1 MPLTREDPQPL
12 RPQVRSAALRTAFL
26 MALSAAVFWAV
37 TSYADVVVQ
46 FLRGLGLRSRQIE
59 PWRLPV
65 MAVLI
70 GLPAWRTLSAA
81 YELIRLS
88 HRLRVA
94 RTWERQLDDPL
105 RAAEVPPLGTHLIRT
120 TRTTLRTAVG
130 ILAGSVLVALGSVG
144 FAVGAAFGV
153 LPFRPSEDAVGY
165 SWLVAVASGWAIV
178 RASKL
183 LGEARGAAM
192 VERLSSSGPLEVE
205 QESAARTQQV
215 PQLTVHYAA
224 ALRPVP
230 NRNAGRILY
239 LRLFDNRAG
248 TDEFVNRW
256 RRYGVVHYL
265 RSANQVTA
273 DELKTWSGRVG
284 DLSVFID
291 NDGELEDFLAAT
303 HPAPGPDGG
312 YPAGELLCHGSYWK
326 RAVLRLLQVVDF
338 VVLDL
343 TGFHTGHGGT
353 AFEVRS
359 AIDLVDVE
367 RLKLTAASGS
377 DQRFLTAQLQHAWS
391 EMAADSPN
399 AGTGVRTLTVHLG

>member
-1 MPLTREDPQPL
+1 MTLTREDPQPL
-12 RPQVRSAALRTAFL
+12 RPQVRSDALRTAFL
-26 MALSAAVFWAV
+26 MALTAAVFWAV
-37 TSYADVVVQ
+37 TSYAGVVVQ
-46 FLRGLGLRSRQIE
+46 FLRGAGLRSRQIE

-65 MAVLI
+65 MAILI

-94 RTWERQLDDPL
+94 RTWERQLDDPV

-130 ILAGSVLVALGSVG
+130 ILAGSVLAALGSVG
-144 FAVGAAFGV
+144 FAVGAAYGV
-153 LPFRPSEDAVGY
+153 LPLRTSEDAVGY

-205 QESAARTQQV
+205 QQSAARAQQV
-215 PQLTVHYAA
+215 PLLTVHYAA

-248 TDEFVNRW
+248 TDEFVSRW

-265 RSANQVTA
+265 RSADQVSS

-291 NDGELEDFLAAT
+291 NDGELDDFLAGLPHRPWRHRFRGAFGDRLGGRRT
-303 HPAPGPDGG
+303 AQADRRVRQRPTVPHRAAAACLVGDGRGFTQCRHRRPDADRAPGLSGQESSG
-312 YPAGELLCHGSYWK
+312 VIGSLLPTGN
-326 RAVLRLLQVVDF
+326 LQ
-338 VVLDL
+338 
-343 TGFHTGHGGT
+343 
-353 AFEVRS
+353 A
-359 AIDLVDVE
+359 
-367 RLKLTAASGS
+367 
-377 DQRFLTAQLQHAWS
+377 
-391 EMAADSPN
+391 
-399 AGTGVRTLTVHLG
+399 

>member
-26 MALSAAVFWAV
+26 MALTAAVFWAV

-46 FLRGLGLRSRQIE
+46 FLRGAGLRSRQIE

-65 MAVLI
+65 MAILI

-81 YELIRLS
+81 YELIRLW

-94 RTWERQLDDPL
+94 RTWERQLDDPI

-144 FAVGAAFGV
+144 FAVGAAYGV

-205 QESAARTQQV
+205 QQSAARAQQV
-215 PQLTVHYAA
+215 PLLTVHYAA

-248 TDEFVNRW
+248 TDEFVSRW

-265 RSANQVTA
+265 RSADQVSS

-291 NDGELEDFLAAT
+291 NDAELDEFLAASQ
-303 HPAPGPDGG
+303 PVEGPDG

-326 RAVLRLLQVVDF
+326 RAVQRLLTEVDH

-343 TGFHTGHGGT
+343 TGFTADHGGT

-359 AIDLVDVE
+359 AFDLVDVA
-367 RLKLTAASGS
+367 RLKLTASHSS
-377 DQRFLTAQLQHAWS
+377 DTRFLNAQLQHAWS
-391 EMAADSPN
+391 QLAADSPN
-399 AGTGVRTLTVHLG
+399 AGTGVREVTVYVG